1 MKQNSK
7 KKVFLSLAVATTV
20 SMLGNTPVQ
29 AFGEYD
35 KGDGTSKLN
44 SGLVETQDYQT
55 WYNTQWNNQEN
66 GEMDSAK
73 IVLTPGKNERSLNFA
88 WYSEKKGVPQIRIS
102 TNQDMTQAKVF
113 TGTVDVIQKSN
124 LFKTYV
130 ASNKVS
136 VENYLQ
142 ENTLY
147 YYQYSTDGETWSEA
161 KKYQTHSFDK
171 YQVLLVGD
179 PQIGASGSNGEGTE
193 DDTDIAV
200 NTYAWNKTLN
210 CALREN
216 GIAENTSFILSAGDQ
231 IDYSDANNYV
241 VREQEYAGYFCP
253 EVLRSIPLATTIGNH
268 ESKGDDYS
276 YHYNN
281 PNTSEL
287 GSTESGGDYYY
298 SYGDTLYI
306 SLNSNNRNTEEHRQL
321 MKQAIESHKDAK
333 WKIVMFHHDIYGSGS
348 PHSDV
353 DGANLRILFAPLM
366 DEFEIDLCLTGHDHS
381 YARTYQ
387 ILDGKVIETEGVGEG
402 VSNAVN
408 PEGTLYIAAGSA
420 TGSKFYTLNTTKQY
434 YIAERS
440 NTPIPTFSTI
450 DVSEDELTIR
460 TYDYEGNNY
469 ANAVT
474 IQKTDKGTSILEEK
488 NEVEKIDLTTMTSG
502 SKARVEDALKNIDVI
517 LDRRDDSKAVGELI
531 SKYNTEGD
539 PVNYY
544 AYAQNDYG
552 DASNKRVLKRGYSTL
567 LDKTLYE
574 NNTNEMV
581 SVDALNTVYKKLSYA
596 KKEIVTITEF
606 TELINQ
612 FEKTEKIL
620 SNAVVGNKVGE
631 YKQKTVDAFKKTL
644 KELKARVDETKITKT
659 ELTQISEKLTDE
671 SNKFIQDANQ
681 KDSETMQEQQKPNGN
696 EHNTSNTNSSNAG
709 TMAKPSS
716 PVKTGDNLPIGLFGM
731 MGITA
736 LTVTFLLKKKK

>member
-1 MKQNSK
+1 M
-7 KKVFLSLAVATTV
+7 
-20 SMLGNTPVQ
+20 
-29 AFGEYD
+29 
-35 KGDGTSKLN
+35 
-44 SGLVETQDYQT
+44 
-55 WYNTQWNNQEN
+55 
-66 GEMDSAK
+66 
-73 IVLTPGKNERSLNFA
+73 
-88 WYSEKKGVPQIRIS
+88 
-102 TNQDMTQAKVF
+102 
-113 TGTVDVIQKSN
+113 
-124 LFKTYV
+124 
-130 ASNKVS
+130 
-136 VENYLQ
+136 
-142 ENTLY
+142 
-147 YYQYSTDGETWSEA
+147 
-161 KKYQTHSFDK
+161 
-171 YQVLLVGD
+171 LVGD

-241 VREQEYAGYFCP
+241 VREQEYAGYFYP

-287 GSTESGGDYYY
+287 GR
-298 SYGDTLYI
+298 DTLYI

-420 TGSKFYTLNTTKQY
+420 TGSKFYTLNRTKQY

-502 SKARVEDALKNIDVI
+502 SKARVEDALKNIDAI

-612 FEKTEKIL
+612 
-620 SNAVVGNKVGE
+620 
-631 YKQKTVDAFKKTL
+631 L
-644 KELKARVDETKITKT
+644 KRIFYFVR
-659 ELTQISEKLTDE
+659 
-671 SNKFIQDANQ
+671 
-681 KDSETMQEQQKPNGN
+681 
-696 EHNTSNTNSSNAG
+696 
-709 TMAKPSS
+709 
-716 PVKTGDNLPIGLFGM
+716 
-731 MGITA
+731 
-736 LTVTFLLKKKK
+736 